1 MLLQKVYLVRMKN
14 KIKNILWKKNKE
26 KTREY
31 ELNYDRNPSE
41 KEKEKKSMEEIV
53 IKFSSN
59 DEKRKTQRICIK
71 ITVKN

>member
-1 MLLQKVYLVRMKN
+1 MK
-14 KIKNILWKKNKE
+14 KKNKE

-59 DEKRKTQRICIK
+59 DEKRKTQRICTK

>member
-1 MLLQKVYLVRMKN
+1 M
-14 KIKNILWKKNKE
+14 KKNKE
-26 KTREY
+26 KTKEY
-31 ELNYDRNPSE
+31 ELSYYWNLSE

>member
-1 MLLQKVYLVRMKN
+1 MLLRKANVVRMKN
-14 KIKNILWKKNKE
+14 EIRNILWKKNKE
-26 KTREY
+26 KTTEY
-31 ELNYDRNPSE
+31 ELNYYWNLSE

-53 IKFSSN
+53 IKVSSN

>member
-1 MLLQKVYLVRMKN
+1 M
-14 KIKNILWKKNKE
+14 KKNE
-26 KTREY
+26 KTKEY
-31 ELNYDRNPSE
+31 ELSYYWNLSE
-41 KEKEKKSMEEIV
+41 KEKEKTSMEEIV